1 MIGRKR
7 KYGKTKKDKKKNKI
21 MKKDLP
27 HIEKSITFATSNV
40 YLRQSIDNKPF
51 RRAFGSILEGRFP
64 FYKAEIRNALRSKFG
79 ICHTVC
85 DEFATQCVA
94 ILNARVQNFNI
105 KLKQKHL

>member
-1 MIGRKR
+1 MI
-7 KYGKTKKDKKKNKI
+7 DCV
-21 MKKDLP
+21 
-27 HIEKSITFATSNV
+27 EKSSIFAPSKEERFP
-40 YLRQSIDNKPF
+40 LRHFIDNKPF

-105 KLKQKHL
+105 KLKQKRQ